1 MQNSLKAFFG
11 AQARPPRK
19 SDFTHTPD
27 EIWHIA
33 AENQRT
39 VKRLMDI
46 SHRKSE
52 WIKAQ
57 DSKVSSACAYTGGLV
72 PLSFKL
78 GARAKSE
85 ESALTHCIFRSQLSL
100 MSLWPEY
107 LFAACLTPSHLD
119 VRCCV
124 GMMCP
129 MHVL

>member
-1 MQNSLKAFFG
+1 MEEARVKKARAMQNSLNALFG

-57 DSKVSSACAYTGGLV
+57 DSKVSAACAFTGR
-72 PLSFKL
+72 PSTIMPQ
-78 GARAKSE
+78 ARGKGQ
-85 ESALTHCIFRSQLSL
+85 C
-100 MSLWPEY
+100 
-107 LFAACLTPSHLD
+107 
-119 VRCCV
+119 
-124 GMMCP
+124 
-129 MHVL
+129 